1 MSRRSTRGPNVITE
15 LAQRVRSVA
24 RHEAQNNGSA
34 IERWRVRQAKPL
46 LIEEIEGD
54 LTLEDGDPDFTVG
67 DSLRQL
73 IATYGLEEDDQVL
86 VVHAGKEW
94 HAFDAASNA
103 TPTAGPL
110 EAGDYTLTGDTPT
123 HALNP
128 ATATAKDVA
137 NVLATLL
144 RDLEGA

>member
-1 MSRRSTRGPNVITE
+1 MSRRSARGPHVLAE
-15 LAQRVRSVA
+15 LAQRFHSVA
-24 RHEAQNNGSA
+24 RQEAHNSGSS

-54 LTLEDGDPDFTVG
+54 LTLEDGDPDFTIG

-94 HAFDAASNA
+94 HAFDAASSA

-123 HALNP
+123 HTLNP

-137 NVLATLL
+137 NVLATLI
-144 RDLEGA
+144 RDLGGA